1 MNTARL
7 IPCIVLFTAS
17 FAFSQEPFSG
27 DSAHKLTAEIVAL
40 GPRSP
45 GSTAARK
52 MHSLIV
58 ARLQS
63 WGWQVEEDAFTASTP
78 IGRLPM
84 KNIIAR
90 LPGQPGGRVLVVS
103 GHTDTKK
110 LAINFVG
117 ANDAGSSTGFLLEL
131 ARVFRNA
138 KLKHDLVLVFF
149 DGEEAIRDWSDKDSL
164 YGSRRIAARW
174 YKDGT
179 IARIN
184 ALINV
189 DMIGDRDLVLLK
201 ESFSSEPL
209 QRLVWSVARELGYS
223 RHFGT
228 QGWAVED
235 DHTPF
240 LRLGVRAINLID
252 FDYGPNNSW
261 WHTDDDTM
269 DKLSPKSFEVVGRVV
284 AETLK
289 RLDR

>member
-1 MNTARL
+1 VTAARL
-7 IPCIVLFTAS
+7 LPFVLLATTSLA
-17 FAFSQEPFSG
+17 FAQEPFSG
-27 DSAHKLTAEIVAL
+27 DSAHKLTGEIVAL
-40 GPRSP
+40 GPRPP
-45 GSTAARK
+45 GSAAARK
-52 MHSLIV
+52 MHTVIV
-58 ARLQS
+58 SRLKS

-90 LPGQPGGRVLVVS
+90 LPGQPGGRLLVVS

-131 ARVFRNA
+131 ARAFRNA

-149 DGEEAIRDWSDKDSL
+149 DGEEAIRDWSDSDSL
-164 YGSRRIAARW
+164 YGSRRLAGRW
-174 YKDGT
+174 HKDGT
-179 IARIN
+179 LARIN

-201 ESFSSEPL
+201 ESYSSEPL
-209 QRLVWSVARELGYS
+209 QRLVWSVARELGFA
-223 RHFGT
+223 RHFGS

-252 FDYGPNNSW
+252 FDYGPNNAW
-261 WHTDDDTM
+261 WHTDEDTM